1 MQVSFEMINKM
12 LIIKLYG
19 ELDHHSSD
27 YIRHKIDSEIMSRK
41 PESIIFDVGNLNFM
55 DSSGVGVIIGRYKLI
70 TSKGGKIAITS
81 MKPQIRRIYEI
92 CGLKKII
99 PSFNTNKAAIEKL

>member
-1 MQVSFEMINKM
+1 MQISFEIINKI

-19 ELDHHSSD
+19 ELDHHSCD
-27 YIRHKIDSEIMSRK
+27 YIRNKIDSEIMSKK
-41 PESIIFDVGNLNFM
+41 PESVVFDMSNLNFM

-70 TSKGGKIAITS
+70 SSKGGKIAIVS